1 MRKVILIIL
10 SFLSINSVLLGQN
23 KLDIAPFDQC
33 GFRIGT
39 EEREVLYPGYKERID
54 AILKKPLKKEN

>member
-10 SFLSINSVLLGQN
+10 SFLSINSVLFGQN

-33 GFRIGT
+33 GFKSFIQVIKSGLM
-39 EEREVLYPGYKERID
+39 LY
-54 AILKKPLKKEN
+54 